1 MGLPLGAVFLLSIA
15 GMLSGLWVH
24 RSQWSVLIGFT
35 VCAFFLPY
43 NFEPDIVVF
52 FLFVFTLLGRFMHGH
67 AAVFAPP
74 RAPSLYQSTL
84 ATHELA

>member
-1 MGLPLGAVFLLSIA
+1 
-15 GMLSGLWVH
+15 LSGLWVH

-52 FLFVFTLLGRFMHGH
+52 FLFVFTLLGRFMQGH